1 MDVVKM
7 KEPFVFLCS
16 EITKEN
22 ALTLIKW
29 LKDKEVTKYLS
40 DPQDVSNSIEQVVH
54 MTNLPVLTHLFN
66 RNGRFYMVYNK
77 HNIPIGFVRLVKKGS
92 DYEIVIVIGDRN
104 NWGKKLGTSA
114 IKESMKIAFFD
125 FRAQK
130 VTAKIHKENKRSIRA
145 FINNGFK
152 VEKENNTFI
161 TFAMTM
167 DQYLM
172 SIKRNTVMGARI
184 YITETDIER
193 LKKNLESKLHSGKV
207 PVKFIQDL
215 EHEIHRA
222 TIVDSKQISGDIIT
236 MNSRVLL
243 HIDGDEMEVSL
254 VYPQDADLNNNKLSV
269 FSPIGTAI
277 LGYSEGSV
285 IEWEAPSSVIKIH
298 IKKVLYQ
305 PEAAGDYHM

>member
-1 MDVVKM
+1 M
-7 KEPFVFLCS
+7 KEPFVSLCS

-40 DPQDVSNSIEQVVH
+40 DPQDVSNSIEQVVYK
-54 MTNLPVLTHLFN
+54 TNLPVLTHLFN
-66 RNGRFYMVYNK
+66 HNGRFYMVYDK
-77 HNIPIGFVRLVKKGS
+77 HKIPIGFVRLVKKGR

-114 IKESMKIAFFD
+114 IKESIKIAFFD

-130 VTAKIHKENKRSIRA
+130 VIAKIQKENKRSIRA
-145 FINNGFK
+145 FINSGFK
-152 VEKENNTFI
+152 VEKETNTFI
-161 TFAMTM
+161 TYAITM
-167 DQYLM
+167 EQYLM
-172 SIKRNTVMGARI
+172 SLKENTVMAERI
-184 YITETDIER
+184 YITEIDMER
-193 LKKNLESKLHSGKV
+193 LKKVLKSALYREKIPN
-207 PVKFIQDL
+207 KFIQDL
-215 EHEIHRA
+215 EHEINRA
-222 TIVDSKQISGDIIT
+222 TIVDSKQISSDIIT

-243 HIDGDEMEVSL
+243 HVDGDEMEVSL
-254 VYPQDADLNNNKLSV
+254 VYPQDADLNNDKLSV

-277 LGYSEGSV
+277 LGYSEGSI
-285 IEWEAPSSVIKIH
+285 IEWEMPSGVTKIH

>member
-1 MDVVKM
+1 M
-7 KEPFVFLCS
+7 KEPFVFLCP
-16 EITKEN
+16 EITREN
-22 ALTLIKW
+22 ALKLIKW

-40 DPQDVSNSIEQVVH
+40 DPQDVSNSIEQVVQT
-54 MTNLPVLTHLFN
+54 TNLPVLTHLFN

-77 HNIPIGFVRLVKKGS
+77 HNIPVGFVRLVKRDS

-114 IKESMKIAFFD
+114 IKESIKIAFFE

-130 VTAKIHKENKRSIRA
+130 VIANIQKENKRSINA

-152 VEKENNTFI
+152 VEKESNAFKTFSI
-161 TFAMTM
+161 TM
-167 DQYLM
+167 DQYLT
-172 SIKRNTVMGARI
+172 SIKRNAVQGPRI
-184 YITETDIER
+184 YITKTDMER
-193 LKKNLESKLHSGKV
+193 IKKFLESNLHREKV
-207 PVKFIQDL
+207 PDKFIRDL
-215 EHEIHRA
+215 ENEINRA
-222 TIVDSKQISGDIIT
+222 TIVESKHISSDIVT

-243 HIDGDEMEVSL
+243 HLEGDEKEVSL
-254 VYPQDADLNNNKLSV
+254 VYPQDADQNKNNLSV

-285 IEWEAPSSVIKIH
+285 IEWEVPSGIMKIH
-298 IKKVLYQ
+298 IKKILYQ